1 MIYTFGGFKMDFF
14 KNVGRNILEIL
25 EERGMTQVSLA
36 GQIGVSRQVM
46 QKIIKGNKAINVME
60 LSKIAEVLGVAVDRL
75 IQESSCKKEEDSIV
89 MFMGTLSNQNVKTKF
104 DFLITVIDEIVH
116 LEEDLNEK

>member
-1 MIYTFGGFKMDFF
+1 MEFF
-14 KNVGRNILEIL
+14 KNVGTNILDIL
-25 EERGMTQVSLA
+25 NNNGMTQAFLA
-36 GQIGVSRQVM
+36 EQIGISRQVL
-46 QKIIKGNKAINVME
+46 QKITKGKKAINVME
-60 LSKIAEVLGVAVDRL
+60 LSKIAEVLGVTVDRL

-89 MFMGTLSNQNVKTKF
+89 MFMGTLSNQNVKAKF